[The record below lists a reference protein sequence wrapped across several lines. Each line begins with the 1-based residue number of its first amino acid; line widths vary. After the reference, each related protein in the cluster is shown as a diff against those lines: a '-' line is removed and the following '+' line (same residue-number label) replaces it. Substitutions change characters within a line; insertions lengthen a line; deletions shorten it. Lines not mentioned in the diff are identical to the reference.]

1 MTQKELKQLSKNLID
16 GKGREQLS
24 KLTKEEKGQL
34 LGIMQERFR
43 NSVIALRETLQEA
56 KDVLR
61 ETRDEI
67 AGATLEIAINKFN
80 KTFPTMG
87 EA

>member
-1 MTQKELKQLSKNLID
+1 MTQKELKQLSQDLID

-67 AGATLEIAINKFN
+67 AGATLEIATNKFN

>member
-1 MTQKELKQLSKNLID
+1 MTQKELKQLSQDLID

-80 KTFPTMG
+80 KTFSTMG

>member
-1 MTQKELKQLSKNLID
+1 MTQKELKQLSQDLID

-67 AGATLEIAINKFN
+67 AGATLEITINKFN

>member
-1 MTQKELKQLSKNLID
+1 MTQKELKQLSQDLID